1 MKMETYRI
9 RMNGTQQ
16 EQSLEGV
23 HGRGVSL
30 LAKSVSPPQE
40 AVRWKADHKTHLI
53 STSQFDL

>member
-1 MKMETYRI
+1 METYRI

-40 AVRWKADHKTHLI
+40 AVR
-53 STSQFDL
+53 